1 MNMEMEAGKTPDENL
16 FVLVA
21 MLARKLGKTP
31 LNNHLFIHRLDE
43 RWTIVV
49 NGCKSEKGFKEYR
62 IPPGYCF
69 VEFAAWPAALFS
81 PYGGFFEGVQGAP
94 QSTEEEFVRILKEAT
109 ARATVNP
116 EEEHA

>member
-1 MNMEMEAGKTPDENL
+1 MNAETEAPEENL

-31 LNNHLFIHRLDE
+31 LNNRLFIHRLDE
-43 RWTIVV
+43 HWTVVV
-49 NGCKSEKGFKEYR
+49 NGCSTERGFKEYR

-69 VEFAAWPAALFS
+69 VEFAAFPAALFS
-81 PYGGFFEGVQGAP
+81 PYGGFFEGVEGAP
-94 QSTEEEFVRILKEAT
+94 MATEAEFVRVIKEVT
-109 ARATVNP
+109 LRATVNP